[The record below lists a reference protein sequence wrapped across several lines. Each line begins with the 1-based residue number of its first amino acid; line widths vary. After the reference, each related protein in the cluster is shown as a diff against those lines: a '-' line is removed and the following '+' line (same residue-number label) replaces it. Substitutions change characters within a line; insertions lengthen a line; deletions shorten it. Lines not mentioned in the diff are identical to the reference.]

1 MPALPFEIR
10 RSVRRIARVALMSGM
25 IPGLTLLF
33 ALAATGAWAAEAPMA
48 KPAAGHAPKSA
59 SKPASKPTARRAAAP
74 GPLAPAL
81 AAEFALQAG
90 KLDDAAK
97 GYLQAAKVAR
107 DDAVLAE
114 RATNVALLAKNDALA
129 NEALALW
136 RARAGRTLAVRG
148 AEATL
153 SIRRKDAAA
162 AQQQLRELLD
172 DRTDDKALP
181 GEGWRHALLAMDAG
195 AGDPKF
201 VGQLLAAL
209 VERIPDSM
217 DAYLAFGEFAQ
228 QLQREDLSDRI
239 IGQVLAKYADVPG
252 ASLLKADQL
261 RRAGKDEE
269 ARAVLAKAA
278 ADQRLTPE
286 IAEQIARQYA
296 QMGDAASA
304 AAVVAR
310 MPVDDHSVLLR
321 VSYLAQADDKPGVAR
336 LYDEMKAQSSAPDP
350 ARRLLLGQIA
360 EFIERYDEALDWYGS
375 VPGGPSRW
383 QAQLRMA
390 PVLHKL
396 GRKPAA
402 YDKLDT
408 LQSSDVAPEQ
418 TRRDAYLLE
427 ADLHLQDKAAD
438 LESAAYDRGLASFPD
453 EPDLLY
459 ARALMWERRDDI
471 PRAEAD
477 FRRILAADADN
488 VAALN
493 ALGYTLADR
502 TERFQEALELI
513 ARAIAAEPDNGAIID
528 SYGWVLYRLGRKEE
542 ALSELRRAF
551 TKQKDAEIASHV
563 GEVLWVLGKK
573 TDAMNYFEQ
582 ARKIEPDNRALQRA
596 LDRTGAVLPPMPAK
610 AGA

>member
-1 MPALPFEIR
+1 MPALPSEIR
-10 RSVRRIARVALMSGM
+10 RSAGRIAGTVLGVV
-25 IPGLTLLF
+25 
-33 ALAATGAWAAEAPMA
+33 LAFG
-48 KPAAGHAPKSA
+48 
-59 SKPASKPTARRAAAP
+59 PTAAHAGARKPEPPDA
-74 GPLAPAL
+74 LAPAL

-90 KLDDAAK
+90 KLDDAAR
-97 GYLQAAKVAR
+97 GYLQAAKAAR
-107 DDAVLAE
+107 NDAVLAE
-114 RATNVALLAKNDALA
+114 RATTVALLAKNDALA
-129 NEALALW
+129 GDALALW

-153 SIRRKDAAA
+153 SIRRRHAADA
-162 AQQQLRELLD
+162 QRQLRELLD
-172 DRTDDKALP
+172 DRTGGDAGS

-201 VGQLLAAL
+201 VGELLAGL
-209 VERIPDSM
+209 VERLPDSVE
-217 DAYLAFGEFAQ
+217 AYLAFGEFAQ
-228 QLQREDLSDRI
+228 QLEREDLADAIVSR
-239 IGQVLAKYADVPG
+239 VLAKYADLPG

-261 RRAGKDEE
+261 RRAGKDDE

-278 ADQRLTPE
+278 ADERLSPE

-296 QMGDAASA
+296 QMGDASTA

-310 MPVDDHSVLLR
+310 LPPSDRGVLLR
-321 VSYLAQADDKPGVAR
+321 VSYLAQADDKAGVAR
-336 LYDEMKAQSSAPDP
+336 MYEELKAQSAAPDP

-360 EFIERYDEALDWYGS
+360 EFIERFDDALDWYGS
-375 VPGGPSRW
+375 VPGGAQRW
-383 QAQLRMA
+383 QAQLRIA
-390 PVLHKL
+390 SVLHKL
-396 GRKPAA
+396 ERKPAA
-402 YDKLDT
+402 YAKLES
-408 LQSSDVAPEQ
+408 LQTSEVAPEQ
-418 TRRDAYLLE
+418 TRRDAYLVE
-427 ADLHLQDKAAD
+427 ADLHLQDKALE

-502 TERFQEALELI
+502 TDRYQEALDLI

-528 SYGWVLYRLGRKEE
+528 SYGWVLYRLGRSQE
-542 ALSELRRAF
+542 ALTELRRAF
-551 TKQKDAEIASHV
+551 TKQKDAEIAAHV
-563 GEVLWVLGKK
+563 AEVLWVLGQK
-573 TDAMNYFEQ
+573 TDAMQYFEQ
-582 ARKIEPDNRALQRA
+582 ARKIDPESRSLKRA
-596 LDRTGAVLPPMPAK
+596 LDRTGAVLPPAPAK